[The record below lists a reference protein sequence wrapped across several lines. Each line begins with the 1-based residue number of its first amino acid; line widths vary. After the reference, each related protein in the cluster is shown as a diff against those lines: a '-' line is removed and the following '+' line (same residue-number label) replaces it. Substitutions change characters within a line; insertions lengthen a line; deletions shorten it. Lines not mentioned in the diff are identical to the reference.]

1 MVVYLQTHLLKSV
14 AVNWSLAG
22 QLGVGFQIK
31 SIVKYDTS
39 VFLHIYVK
47 MYIAG
52 PYMCVYVSD
61 QGVIIP
67 MSKVEYSCSGDVA
80 TPRVL
85 NGHGNAKRRAKL
97 YRLFRPGQPP
107 KLADLD
113 KMI

>member
-1 MVVYLQTHLLKSV
+1 MAVYLQTHLLKSV

-31 SIVKYDTS
+31 SIVKLDTS
-39 VFLHIYVK
+39 VFIHMCVR
-47 MYIAG
+47 MYISR
-52 PYMCVYVSD
+52 PCVNVSD

-85 NGHGNAKRRAKL
+85 NGHGNTKRRAEL
-97 YRLFRPGQPP
+97 YCLFRPGQPP
-107 KLADLD
+107 KLADLEE
-113 KMI
+113 II